1 MTTTARTSLLLAVI
15 CALVFPR
22 NSSAEIDVT
31 SKTYVR
37 FFQDA
42 RDLNY
47 TPLNEYVELD
57 GRDQDQ
63 GKWDFHISAWGAYD
77 FKTTQYGDKTRDEL
91 TYAYLRYSPYQ
102 DKRLLFNAGR
112 HYVFEGVAS
121 EQIDGISARWEATP
135 SSGLSLFGGSPVVT
149 AFDSR
154 GGDAAYGGRVYQRIS
169 SRAELGLSMLY
180 ETNDKARFR
189 EETGVDVWF
198 LPYRKVEVKGH
209 SFYNNITEGWGE
221 HAYTLRIF
229 PVNKLT
235 LSGLFSRTN
244 YDDAFATRTLSVFS
258 PEFLGEHET
267 LTKKSGLAE
276 YRFNDSVRGVV
287 DYSNYAYRIM
297 GGAAYF
303 GGGIFATKSR
313 TSAGATFHR
322 MEGDVDRLRYREIR
336 LYIAEDVAVWRCS
349 FDVISHHYDQPFN
362 GLHDAY
368 SLNGTVRYAINESL
382 TSNLSVD
389 YSKTPDFLRNTTV
402 LLNLVYN
409 FKSGR

>member
-1 MTTTARTSLLLAVI
+1 MKFSARTSLLLAVL

-22 NSSAEIDVT
+22 NSSADIDVT

-42 RDLNY
+42 RDLQY
-47 TPLNEYVELD
+47 APLNEYVELD
-57 GRDQDQ
+57 GRDGDRGQ
-63 GKWDFHISAWGAYD
+63 WDFHVSAWGAHD
-77 FKTTQYGDKTRDEL
+77 FKTSAFDDKTRGEL
-91 TYAYLRYSPYQ
+91 TYAYLCYSPYQ
-102 DKRLLFNAGR
+102 DKRLLLHAGR

-149 AFDSR
+149 AFDTR
-154 GGDAAYGGRVYQRIS
+154 GGDVAYGGRVYQRIS

-189 EETGVDVWF
+189 EQTGVDVWF
-198 LPYRKVEVKGH
+198 LPYRKIEVKGH

-235 LSGLFSRTN
+235 LSGLFSRTS

-258 PEFLGEHET
+258 PEFLGENET
-267 LTKKSGLAE
+267 LTKNSGMAE
-276 YRFNDSVRGVV
+276 YRFGDRVRGVI
-287 DYSNYAYRIM
+287 DYANYSYKIM
-297 GGAAYF
+297 GDAAYF
-303 GGGIFATKSR
+303 GGGIFASISR
-313 TSAGATFHR
+313 TSAGASFHR
-322 MEGDVDRLRYREIR
+322 MEGAVDKLRYNEARI
-336 LYIAEDVAVWRCS
+336 YAVQDMDAWRVS
-349 FDVISHHYDQPFN
+349 FDAISHHYDQPFN
-362 GLHDAY
+362 GLRDAY
-368 SLNGTVRYAINESL
+368 SMNGTVRYSISDSL

-389 YSKTPDFLRNTTV
+389 YSKTPDFLNNTTA
-402 LLNLVYN
+402 LLSFVYN